1 MPRACRAL
9 ALAVLLPLGFAACS
23 SASGEGVHQ
32 RLAASMGAMVPR
44 VILLYTDVSASVP
57 DTAWHRSLRLLS
69 RELRPGDRL
78 TLYALGGRVPDA
90 PVLDTVVPGGV
101 AERLSSGLGLST
113 RVSRR
118 EHDQVARGLSDA
130 LIAATGRARAS
141 DPGSRTAVV
150 DAVCHAVATSQ
161 TVPDGQTVAV
171 LFTDGQEESP
181 LANLARK
188 RPTAAHARQL
198 AVAIRRDGRCPT
210 GGAWPLLRLVGL
222 RHPTD
227 PQALRRWWE
236 TLLGDLGAPPTRI
249 DVTTHSL
256 AALLDAPVR
265 MPPAVRDPRGTPHSR
280 ISQEATP

>member
-1 MPRACRAL
+1 MRAI
-9 ALAVLLPLGFAACS
+9 G
-23 SASGEGVHQ
+23 
-32 RLAASMGAMVPR
+32 PR
-44 VILLYTDVSASVP
+44 VVLLYTDVSASVP
-57 DTAWHRSLRLLS
+57 DTAWHRSLRRLS
-69 RELRPGDRL
+69 RELRPGDRV
-78 TLYALGGRVPDA
+78 TLYALGGRAPVA
-90 PVLDTVVPGGV
+90 PVLDTVLPGGV

-113 RVSRR
+113 RVSRK
-118 EHDQVARGLSDA
+118 EHDQVARVLSDA

-150 DAVCHAVATSQ
+150 DAVCHALATSQ
-161 TVPDGQTVAV
+161 TIPDGQTVAV

-188 RPTAAHARQL
+188 RPIAAHARQL
-198 AVAIRRDGRCPT
+198 AVALRREGRCPT
-210 GGAWPLLRLVGL
+210 GGAWPLLRIVGI

-256 AALLDAPVR
+256 AALLDGPVR
-265 MPPAVRDPRGTPHSR
+265 MPPTVRDPRGTTSSR
-280 ISQEATP
+280 LTQEAKP

>member
-1 MPRACRAL
+1 MPRWRFL
-9 ALAVLLPLGFAACS
+9 ALVLPLPLGLAACS
-23 SASGEGVHQ
+23 SAGGEGVSQ
-32 RLAASMGAMVPR
+32 RLAAGMGAMGPR
-44 VILLYTDVSASVP
+44 VVLLYTDVSASVP
-57 DTAWHRSLRLLS
+57 DTAWQQSLRRLP
-69 RELRPGDRL
+69 RELRPGDRV
-78 TLYALGGRVPDA
+78 TLYALGGRAPDA

-113 RVSRR
+113 RVSRK

-130 LIAATGRARAS
+130 LIAATDRARAS

-161 TVPDGQTVAV
+161 TLPDGQTVAV

-188 RPTAAHARQL
+188 RPTVAHAHRL
-198 AVAIRRDGRCPT
+198 AVAIRRDGRCPA
-210 GGAWPLLRLVGL
+210 GGSWPLLRLVGL

-236 TLLGDLGAPPTRI
+236 TLLSDLGAPPTRT

-256 AALLDAPVR
+256 TALLDAPVR
-265 MPPAVRDPRGTPHSR
+265 MPPAVRDPRGTPSSR
-280 ISQEATP
+280 LTQEATP

>member
-1 MPRACRAL
+1 MPRRWRAL
-9 ALAVLLPLGFAACS
+9 AFASLLTLVVAACG
-23 SASGEGVHQ
+23 SAGGEGVHQ
-32 RLAASMGAMVPR
+32 RLSAGMRAIGPR
-44 VILLYTDVSASVP
+44 VVLLYADVSASVP
-57 DTAWHRSLRLLS
+57 DTAWHRSLRRLS
-69 RELRPGDRL
+69 RELRPGDRV
-78 TLYALGGRVPDA
+78 TLYALGGRAPEA
-90 PVLDTVVPGGV
+90 PVLDTVVPGSV

-118 EHDQVARGLSDA
+118 EHERAALGLSDA

-150 DAVCHAVATSQ
+150 DAVCHAVVTSQ
-161 TVPDGQTVAV
+161 TIPDGQTVALV
-171 LFTDGQEESP
+171 FTDGQEESP
-181 LANLARK
+181 LANLARR
-188 RPTAAHARQL
+188 RPSAAHARQL

-236 TLLGDLGAPPTRI
+236 TLLRDLGAPPART

-256 AALLDAPVR
+256 AALLDAPAR
-265 MPPAVRDPRGTPHSR
+265 MPPAVRDPRGTPSSR
-280 ISQEATP
+280 LTQEATP